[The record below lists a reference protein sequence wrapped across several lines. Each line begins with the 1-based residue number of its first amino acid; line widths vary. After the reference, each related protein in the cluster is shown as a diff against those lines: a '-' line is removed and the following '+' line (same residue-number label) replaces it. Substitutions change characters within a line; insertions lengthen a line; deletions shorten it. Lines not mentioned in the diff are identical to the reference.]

1 MLDSLRKAFGWKPT
15 PVPATK
21 SGAPAAPTRPHPR
34 DVTDGDF
41 AAVVLEGAVPAVVD
55 VWADW
60 CQPCQIMSAYIEML
74 AQEYDGRVLVA
85 ALDAD
90 ENPGVT
96 QRYQIM
102 GLPTVLFFRGGQEVD
117 RAVGVSNYEDLKR
130 RTERLL
136 NS

>member
-1 MLDSLRKAFGWKPT
+1 MLDSLRKAFGWMPAVTPT
-15 PVPATK
+15 AE
-21 SGAPAAPTRPHPR
+21 SGAAPARPHPR
-34 DVTDGDF
+34 DVTDRDF
-41 AAVVLEGAVPAVVD
+41 AAVVLDGALPAVVD
-55 VWADW
+55 IWADW
-60 CQPCQIMSAYIEML
+60 CQPCQIMSAYIDRL
-74 AQEYDGRVLVA
+74 AQEYDDRVLVA

-90 ENPGVT
+90 ENSDVT

-117 RAVGVSNYEDLKR
+117 RAVGVTNYEDLKR